1 MFFKNAGSGARRRT
15 LRPVLMTFFAL
26 FLISLIFCRYNTKR
40 LRGRWVSLDSQ
51 VSAVVKYRS
60 GATRSVR
67 GTHFGVLN
75 RGDRVFITVALP
87 DSRKIPDSAL
97 CFDMV
102 NTAVSVRAGSRLLA
116 SYGGSQDAAGRQI
129 GDVFYRIPLPD
140 GAWGKSVRVSCR
152 VTENG
157 TECRLLRPTAVSRMN
172 SIRYFIFRYDTNLPF
187 FLSIFMLFLLSFLIF
202 LFFPSR
208 QSAQRQGLWLS
219 LFCMLLSAWY
229 LSSNGFLY
237 AVLDSTAFCANLE
250 YAVLFAVPIPLCLF
264 LRAMNALR
272 DERKYLTA
280 MSAFFLS
287 FFAAAT
293 VLNFTTR
300 LFHYCTLLRF
310 LGVCVLLGL
319 IPIIVRLVQ
328 NWRSSADV
336 RRRVRNALI
345 FSALVAALEIAQYG
359 AARSLGRELLR
370 QALSSLGIL
379 AFTGVITMGY
389 LTRLAELYD
398 AEKNQDVLA
407 RIAFVDILTGLSNRA
422 FCQREMERLGQAGMT
437 AYVILFFDVNK
448 LKYAND
454 EYGHEMGDRLLR
466 YVAASLQATFWGQQ
480 FCGRWGGDEFIVC
493 LTGSAI
499 GQRSELLRQF
509 QTEISRA
516 NVNRSF
522 PFRVSV
528 ACGMAESSA
537 ERPLSFR
544 EAIKAADHQMYRCK
558 CAVRFSR

>member
-1 MFFKNAGSGARRRT
+1 MFVKSAGSDVRKRA
-15 LRPVLMTFFAL
+15 LRPVLMTFL
-26 FLISLIFCRYNTKR
+26 VIFLISLLFCRYNAKQ

-51 VSAVVKYRS
+51 VSAVVKYRN

-67 GTHFGVLN
+67 GTRFGVLN

-87 DSRKIPDSAL
+87 GNRSVPDSAL
-97 CFDMV
+97 CFDTV
-102 NTAVSVRAGSRLLA
+102 NAVVSVRADHRLLA
-116 SYGGSQDAAGRQI
+116 SYGGAQDAAGRQI
-129 GDVFYRIPLPD
+129 GDVFYRVPIPG
-140 GAWGKSVRVSCR
+140 GAWGKSIRVSFR
-152 VTENG
+152 ITENG
-157 TECRLLRPTAVSRMN
+157 TDCHLLSPTAVSRMN
-172 SIRYFIFRYDTNLPF
+172 SIRYFIFRYDINLPF
-187 FLSIFMLFLLSFLIF
+187 FLSMFTLFLLAFLIL

-208 QSAQRQGLWLS
+208 RPARRQGLWLC
-219 LFCMLLSAWY
+219 LFCVLLSAWY

-237 AVLDSTAFCANLE
+237 AVLDNTAFCANLE

-264 LRAMNALR
+264 LRSMNALR
-272 DERKYLTA
+272 DEREYLTA
-280 MSAFFLS
+280 MSVFFLI

-293 VLNFTTR
+293 ALNFTTR
-300 LFHYCTLLRF
+300 LFHYYTLLRF
-310 LGVCVLLGL
+310 LDVCVLLGL
-319 IPIIVRLVQ
+319 IPIGVRLTQ
-328 NWRSSADV
+328 NWRASGNARQFVRSAL
-336 RRRVRNALI
+336 A
-345 FSALVAALEIAQYG
+345 FSALVATLGIAQYG
-359 AARSLGRELLR
+359 AARSLGRELLL
-370 QALSSLGIL
+370 QAFSSLGIL
-379 AFTGVITMGY
+379 VFTGVITMNY

-398 AEKNQDVLA
+398 VEKNQEVLA

-422 FCQREMERLGQAGMT
+422 FCQREMDRLRQEGVAT
-437 AYVILFFDVNK
+437 YVILFFDVNK

-499 GQRSELLRQF
+499 ERRGELLKQF
-509 QTEISRA
+509 QVEISRA

-537 ERPLSFR
+537 ERPLPFC
-544 EAIKAADHQMYRCK
+544 EAVKAADRQMYRCK
-558 CAVRFSR
+558 RAAHFSR